1 MDHIVHHPWQIN
13 LGPLSLTGF
22 GIAVLMGFMIS
33 QIVTQ
38 HELTRRGHELESQ
51 AIPDIVFA

>member
-33 QIVTQ
+33 QLSLI
-38 HELTRRGHELESQ
+38 H
-51 AIPDIVFA
+51 I